1 MMQRDEWLFCSFVC
15 GNIAMDVI
23 CESKEIKI
31 GVRARKVRFPNA
43 ETLCVC
49 CQQPPSLVLLLE

>member
-23 CESKEIKI
+23 LCESKEIKI
-31 GVRARKVRFPNA
+31 GVRARKEYVK
-43 ETLCVC
+43 
-49 CQQPPSLVLLLE
+49 